1 MDGTS
6 TTARPVQA
14 PIQVENR
21 EIREFRE
28 ARTGD
33 QRDRGGQNREIR
45 EIREIGNVQ
54 IWFLCARAL

>member
-21 EIREFRE
+21 EISEIGE
-28 ARTGD
+28 GK
-33 QRDRGGQNREIR
+33 NREIS
-45 EIREIGNVQ
+45 EIREIGKV
-54 IWFLCARAL
+54 